1 MWFRLWVLIGKEFR
15 QLFRDIPIMLITVW
29 AFTGSIYMAGHA
41 IDLDVNQY
49 PIAIYDM
56 DKSDASR
63 ELVSLLRPPYFKIVA
78 NLESDQQVEPFLDL
92 GKGSLVVIIP
102 PDFSRNI
109 EGRNAQ
115 FQVISDGT
123 QSQTAM
129 LAISY
134 IGIITYQYN
143 MQLLLDNPSAS
154 LAGISA
160 DSLPGIDSRIR
171 VEYNPNIDH
180 TWFTSILEVFNM
192 ITIVGMLLTAA
203 ALVREKLYGTLD
215 QLMVTPVKAAEL
227 FLAKIIPPLILT
239 MCLSLVSLYLL
250 VHQVFG
256 TPLRGSMLLF
266 YGVAILYSFSISSL
280 GLLVAVFAR
289 NIAQAMLILFMI
301 LIPMLFL
308 SGALTPPE
316 SMSPI
321 MSYISLLSPMRYFMD
336 FGYQVLFKGNGFAY
350 VWHDIV
356 GIIIFGTLI
365 FSGSMWRFRKM
376 IG

>member
-1 MWFRLWVLIGKEFR
+1 MWFRLWVLVGKEFR
-15 QLFRDIPIMLITVW
+15 QLFRDIPIMLIMVW
-29 AFTGSIYMAGHA
+29 AFTGAIYVAGHA
-41 IDLDVNQY
+41 IDLGINQY

-56 DKSDASR
+56 DKSNASR
-63 ELVSLLRPPYFKIVA
+63 ELVSLLRKPYFKIVA
-78 NLESDQQVEPFLDL
+78 DLESDQQVAPFLDL

-102 PDFSRNI
+102 PDFSRDI
-109 EGRNAQ
+109 EGNNAQ

-134 IGIITYQYN
+134 IGIITNQYN

-160 DSLPGIDSRIR
+160 GSLPGIDSRVR

-180 TWFTSILEVFNM
+180 TWFTSLLEVFNM
-192 ITIVGMLLTAA
+192 ITLIGMLLTAA

-215 QLMVTPVKAAEL
+215 QLMVTPVQPLEL
-227 FLAKIIPPLILT
+227 FLAKIIPPLVLT
-239 MCLSLVSLYLL
+239 MALSLVGLFVV
-250 VHQVFG
+250 VHQIFG
-256 TPLRGSMLLF
+256 TPLRGNILLF
-266 YGVAILYSFSISSL
+266 YGVAALYCFSISSL
-280 GLLVAVFAR
+280 GLLIALFSR

-308 SGALTPPE
+308 SGAMTPPE

-350 VWHDIV
+350 VWLDIV
-356 GIIIFGTLI
+356 GIIIFGTII
-365 FSGSMWRFRKM
+365 FCGSLWRFRKM

>member
-15 QLFRDIPIMLITVW
+15 QLFRDVPIMLIMIW
-29 AFTGSIYMAGHA
+29 AFTGAIYVAGHA
-41 IDLDVNQY
+41 IDLGINQY

-63 ELVSLLRPPYFKIVA
+63 ELVSLLRKPYFKIVA
-78 NLESDQQVEPFLDL
+78 NLESDQQVTPFLDL
-92 GKGSLVVIIP
+92 GKGSLIVIIP
-102 PDFSRNI
+102 PDFARNI

-115 FQVISDGT
+115 FQVITDGT

-160 DSLPGIDSRIR
+160 DSLPGIDSRVR

-180 TWFTSILEVFNM
+180 TWFTSLLEVFNM
-192 ITIVGMLLTAA
+192 ITLIGMLLTAA

-215 QLMVTPVKAAEL
+215 QLMVTPVQPLEL
-227 FLAKIIPPLILT
+227 FLAKIIPPLVLT
-239 MCLSLVSLYLL
+239 MALSLVGLYVV
-250 VHQVFG
+250 VHQIFG
-256 TPLRGSMLLF
+256 TPLRGNILLF
-266 YGVAILYSFSISSL
+266 YGVAALYCFSISSL
-280 GLLVAVFAR
+280 GLLIALFSR

-308 SGALTPPE
+308 SGAMTPPE

-350 VWHDIV
+350 VWLDIV
-356 GIIIFGTLI
+356 GIIIFGTII
-365 FSGSMWRFRKM
+365 FCGSLWRFKKM

>member
-15 QLFRDIPIMLITVW
+15 QLFRDIPIMLIMIW
-29 AFTGSIYMAGHA
+29 AFTGAIYVAGHA
-41 IDLDVNQY
+41 IDLGINQY

-56 DKSDASR
+56 DKSDSSR
-63 ELVSLLRPPYFKIVA
+63 ELISLLRPPYFKIVT
-78 NLESDQQVEPFLDL
+78 NLESDQQVTPFLDL

-102 PDFSRNI
+102 PDFARNV
-109 EGRNAQ
+109 EGKNAQ

-160 DSLPGIDSRIR
+160 DSLPGIDSRVR

-180 TWFTSILEVFNM
+180 TWFTSLLEVFNM
-192 ITIVGMLLTAA
+192 ITLIGMLLTAA

-215 QLMVTPVKAAEL
+215 QLMVTPVQPLEL
-227 FLAKIIPPLILT
+227 FLAKIIPPLVLT
-239 MCLSLVSLYLL
+239 MVLSLVGLYVV
-250 VHQVFG
+250 VHQIFG
-256 TPLRGSMLLF
+256 TPLRGNILLF
-266 YGVAILYSFSISSL
+266 YGVAALYCFSISSL
-280 GLLVAVFAR
+280 GLLIALFSR

-308 SGALTPPE
+308 SGAMTPPE

-336 FGYQVLFKGNGFAY
+336 FGYQVLFKGNGFTY
-350 VWHDIV
+350 VWLDIV

-365 FSGSMWRFRKM
+365 FSGSLWRFRKM

>member
-15 QLFRDIPIMLITVW
+15 QLFRDIPIMLIMIW
-29 AFTGSIYMAGHA
+29 AFTGAIYVAGHA
-41 IDLDVNQY
+41 IDLGINQY

-63 ELVSLLRPPYFKIVA
+63 ELVSLLRKPYFKIVA
-78 NLESDQQVEPFLDL
+78 NLESDRQVTPFLDL

-102 PDFSRNI
+102 PDFARNI
-109 EGRNAQ
+109 EGKNAQ

-143 MQLLLDNPSAS
+143 MQLLLDNPSAN

-160 DSLPGIDSRIR
+160 DSLPGIDSRVR

-180 TWFTSILEVFNM
+180 TWFTSLLEVFNM
-192 ITIVGMLLTAA
+192 ITLIGMLLTAA

-215 QLMVTPVKAAEL
+215 QLMVTPVQPLEL
-227 FLAKIIPPLILT
+227 FLAKIIPPLVLT
-239 MCLSLVSLYLL
+239 MALSLVGLFVV
-250 VHQVFG
+250 VHQIFG
-256 TPLRGSMLLF
+256 TPLRGNILLF
-266 YGVAILYSFSISSL
+266 YGVAALYCFSISSL
-280 GLLVAVFAR
+280 GLLIALFSR

-308 SGALTPPE
+308 SGAMTPPE

-350 VWHDIV
+350 VWPDIV
-356 GIIIFGTLI
+356 GIIIFGTII
-365 FSGSMWRFRKM
+365 FCGSLWRFKKM

>member
-15 QLFRDIPIMLITVW
+15 QLFRDIPIMLIMIW
-29 AFTGSIYMAGHA
+29 AFTGAIYVAGHA
-41 IDLDVNQY
+41 IDLGINQY

-56 DKSDASR
+56 DKSDSSR
-63 ELVSLLRPPYFKIVA
+63 ELISLLRPPYFKIVT
-78 NLESDQQVEPFLDL
+78 NLESDQQVTPFLDL

-102 PDFSRNI
+102 PNFARNV
-109 EGRNAQ
+109 EGKNAQ

-160 DSLPGIDSRIR
+160 DSLPGIDSRVR

-180 TWFTSILEVFNM
+180 TWFTSLLEVFNM
-192 ITIVGMLLTAA
+192 ITLIGMLLTAA

-215 QLMVTPVKAAEL
+215 QLMVTPVQPLEL
-227 FLAKIIPPLILT
+227 FLAKIIPPLVLT
-239 MCLSLVSLYLL
+239 MALSLVGLYVV
-250 VHQVFG
+250 VHQIFG
-256 TPLRGSMLLF
+256 TPLRGNILLF
-266 YGVAILYSFSISSL
+266 YGVAALYCFSISSL
-280 GLLVAVFAR
+280 GLLIALFSR

-308 SGALTPPE
+308 SGAMTPPE

-336 FGYQVLFKGNGFAY
+336 FGYQVLFKGNGFTY
-350 VWHDIV
+350 VWLDIV

-365 FSGSMWRFRKM
+365 FSGSLWRFRKM

>member
-15 QLFRDIPIMLITVW
+15 QLFRDIPIMLIMIW
-29 AFTGSIYMAGHA
+29 AFTGAIYVAGHA
-41 IDLDVNQY
+41 IDLGINQY

-63 ELVSLLRPPYFKIVA
+63 ELVSLLRKPYFKIVA
-78 NLESDQQVEPFLDL
+78 NLESDQQVTPFLDL

-102 PDFSRNI
+102 PDFARNI

-115 FQVISDGT
+115 FQVITDGT

-160 DSLPGIDSRIR
+160 DSLPGIDSRVR

-180 TWFTSILEVFNM
+180 TWFTSLLEVFNM
-192 ITIVGMLLTAA
+192 ITLIGMLLTAA

-215 QLMVTPVKAAEL
+215 QLMVTPVQPLEL
-227 FLAKIIPPLILT
+227 FLAKIIPPLVLT
-239 MCLSLVSLYLL
+239 MALSLVGLYVV
-250 VHQVFG
+250 VHQIFG
-256 TPLRGSMLLF
+256 TPLRGNILLF
-266 YGVAILYSFSISSL
+266 YGVAALYCFSISSL
-280 GLLVAVFAR
+280 GLLIALFSR

-308 SGALTPPE
+308 SGAMTPPE

-350 VWHDIV
+350 VWLDIV

-365 FSGSMWRFRKM
+365 FSGSLWRFRKM